1 MGKAGTIWSRRRS
14 WTGIAFVLV
23 ALALLQACGD
33 SSKGTGP
40 SSGSAVQLKLRR
52 VSGAELPANCDGVYS
67 VSGPG
72 VNINNK
78 ALPDSGKISF
88 QGTIGQT
95 YFVTVQLT
103 CGLALVSKLSVAET
117 LSGSTSITLLPGTNE
132 ATITLQVSK
141 VLGLNCASPVD
152 PGQTSRCTC
161 SIQSPGPASIGWQ
174 GATPSGSNTANFVN
188 NTPGSY
194 PVTCTVNGVA
204 VATTT
209 VVVRTPETGG
219 TIRVQNTAVDCELNP
234 QLCQRRRGVL
244 AQLQFGGFAARVRQ
258 LPSGSPSGAQEVN
271 PSQTKSFGGLAASD
285 YQVQFSCNTSFA
297 EPNDTQNVTL
307 PQGGTVTV
315 QRNGFDLCGFSILQ
329 VQGRR
334 R

>member
-1 MGKAGTIWSRRRS
+1 MGKARTIWSRRRS
-14 WTGIAFVLV
+14 WTAMAFVLV

-78 ALPDSGKISF
+78 ALPDSGRVSF
-88 QGTIGQT
+88 QGAIGQT

-103 CGLALVSKLSVAET
+103 CGLALASKLSVAET
-117 LSGSTSITLLPGTNE
+117 LSGSTSITLVPGTNQ

-141 VLGLNCASPVD
+141 VLNLNCASPVD
-152 PGQTSRCTC
+152 PGQTSKCTC
-161 SIQSPGPASIGWQ
+161 SVQSPGPASIGWQ

-204 VATTT
+204 VATTN
-209 VVVRTPETGG
+209 VVVRSPETGG

-234 QLCQRRRGVL
+234 QLCLRRRSVL
-244 AQLQFGGFAARVRQ
+244 AQLQVGGFAARVRQ
-258 LPSGSPSGAQEVN
+258 LPSGSPSGVQEVN
-271 PSQTKSFGGLAASD
+271 PSQTKSFGGLAAGQ
-285 YQVQFSCNTSFA
+285 YRVELSCSTSFGP
-297 EPNDTQNVTL
+297 EPFSTDVKL

-315 QRNGFDLCGFSILQ
+315 QQNGFSLCALSEQ
-329 VQGRR
+329 VLSQRR